1 MKVPY
6 SWLADWVDIPWEPAE
21 LGSRLT
27 MAGFE
32 LDGLEGAAPAFS
44 GVVVAEILSAER
56 HPQADKLQVCKV
68 SVGTG
73 EPVQIVCGAA
83 NARAG
88 LKSALATVGAVLPA
102 AAGGSAA
109 APMEI
114 KAAKLRGVDSQGMLA
129 SAKELGLAET
139 SAGIIELP
147 ADAPV
152 GQSLREYLALDDFVL
167 DLAVT
172 PNRGDAM
179 SVLGIARE
187 VAALTGKGLKGGS
200 VTAASAAAVAPLTV
214 SVQAAG
220 DVGVT
225 AELSYEFTSEV
236 EVLEATDPDTIEAW
250 ADDDTGAGPALAVGS
265 SSAGASARSGA
276 AGSAGGAAVG
286 AAGAARAGAVGSAG
300 ADPSRDSV
308 AVYLDAPA
316 ACPTFVGCVIHG
328 VNNRATTPV
337 WMRER
342 LRRAGVRS
350 ISPVVDVTQYVM
362 LELGQPMHAY
372 DLAKLKGDIRVRTAR
387 EGESITLLDGKTVE
401 ARPDVLLITDAEG
414 PVGAAGIMGGQR
426 TAVSPET
433 VDVFFEIAWFS
444 PHAVAGRSRRWGLV
458 TDASQRYERGV
469 DPTLQQRA
477 MDKALTLLHSIA
489 GGTASQ
495 VSVSQSAEHQP
506 VRKPVALRRARLER
520 LLGVGFADD
529 RIAATLSGL
538 QMKVA
543 ATADGWLVTPP
554 PHRFDISIE
563 ADLIEEVARII
574 GYQAIPE
581 GDALGPQAFR
591 ASPEERA
598 EEHVIV
604 EALAMRGYEE
614 AITFAFVDPTLQKT
628 LFPDVEG
635 LPLANP
641 IASDLAVMR
650 VSLWPGLLRAAVE
663 NQRRQQDRVRL
674 FEHGA
679 RFSVVNGGI
688 REIDSLA
695 GVATGTRLPEQ
706 WGLPREVRVPVDFYD
721 VKGDLQAL
729 FTATGCSDSFVFE
742 TPGAPLACLHP
753 GRSARILRQ
762 GREVGWLGELH
773 PSLVK
778 QLDFTDTPVL
788 FELDMDALGVEKPQY
803 NEISRFPQVRRDLA
817 VVVDE
822 TVALSAL
829 AERVRLCASSLLCEL
844 RIFDVYRGPGVEAG
858 RKSVALGLIF
868 QDISRTLTDQDVEQA
883 IASIVTDLRTSLNAK
898 IRE

>member
-6 SWLADWVDIPWEPAE
+6 SWLADWVDIPWDAVE

-32 LDGLEGAAPAFS
+32 LDGLEPAAPDFS
-44 GVVVAEILSAER
+44 GVIVAQIVSAER

-68 SVGTG
+68 SVGAG

-88 LKSALATVGAVLPA
+88 LKSALATVGARLP
-102 AAGGSAA
+102 GDLN
-109 APMEI
+109 I
-114 KAAKLRGVDSQGMLA
+114 KAAKLRGVESQGMLA
-129 SAKELGLAET
+129 SAKELGLADA
-139 SAGIIELP
+139 SNGIIELP

-152 GQSLREYLALDDFVL
+152 GKPLREYLALDDFVL

-187 VAALTGKGLKGGS
+187 VAALTGKGLKG
-200 VTAASAAAVAPLTV
+200 TAAAAPLTV
-214 SVQAAG
+214 SVQASAS
-220 DVGVT
+220 VGVT

-250 ADDDTGAGPALAVGS
+250 TDGEGVVASGPASGTSAQGAVSGATGAGAAWGATVDATRAPGS
-265 SSAGASARSGA
+265 ERSRA
-276 AGSAGGAAVG
+276 PTAG
-286 AAGAARAGAVGSAG
+286 AAGAAPPPRSSA
-300 ADPSRDSV
+300 RDFV
-308 AVYLDAPA
+308 AVHLDAPA
-316 ACPTFVGCVIHG
+316 ACPTFVGCVVRG
-328 VNNRATTPV
+328 VNNRASTPV
-337 WMRER
+337 WIRER

-350 ISPVVDVTQYVM
+350 ISPIVDVTQYVM

-372 DLAKLKGDIRVRTAR
+372 DLAKLKGDIRVRTAH

-401 ARPDVLLITDAEG
+401 ARSDVLLITDAEG

-444 PHAVAGRSRRWGLV
+444 PHAIAGRSRRWGLV

-477 MDKALTLLHSIA
+477 MDRALGMLRSIA
-489 GGTASQ
+489 GGTAGQ
-495 VSVSQSAEHQP
+495 VSVTQSAEHQP
-506 VRKPVALRRARLER
+506 VRKAVPLRRARLER

-543 ATADGWLVTPP
+543 ANADGWLVTPP
-554 PHRFDISIE
+554 PHRFDIAIE

-581 GDALGPQAFR
+581 ADAIGPQAFR
-591 ASPEERA
+591 AAPEERA

-614 AITFAFVDPTLQKT
+614 AITFAFVDPALQKK
-628 LFPDVEG
+628 LFPNVDG
-635 LPLANP
+635 LPLTNP

-650 VSLWPGLLRAAVE
+650 VSLWPGLLRAAGE

-679 RFSVVNGGI
+679 KFVSG

-706 WGLPREVRVPVDFYD
+706 WGISREARVPVDFYD
-721 VKGDLQAL
+721 VKSDLQAL
-729 FTATGCSDSFVFE
+729 FTATGQSDSFVFE
-742 TPGAPLACLHP
+742 TPAQPPACLHP
-753 GRSARILRQ
+753 GRSARIVRQ
-762 GREVGWLGELH
+762 GRDVGWLGELH

-778 QLDFTDTPVL
+778 DLDFSHTPVL
-788 FELDMDALGVEKPQY
+788 FELEMDALGVEKPQY

-829 AERVRLCASSLLCEL
+829 AERVRLSASSLLCEL

-868 QDISRTLTDQDVEQA
+868 QDISRTLTDDDVEHA
-883 IASIVTDLRTSLNAK
+883 IASTVTDLRTSLNAK

>member
-6 SWLADWVDIPWEPAE
+6 SWLADWVDIPWDAAE

-32 LDGLEGAAPAFS
+32 LDGLEQAAPEFT
-44 GVVVAEILSAER
+44 GVVVAEILCAER

-68 SVGTG
+68 SVGVG

-83 NARAG
+83 NARSG
-88 LKSALATVGAVLPA
+88 LKSALATVGAKLP
-102 AAGGSAA
+102 GDLN
-109 APMEI
+109 I

-152 GQSLREYLALDDFVL
+152 GKPLREYLALDDYVL

-187 VAALTGKGLKGGS
+187 VAALTGKGLKGGTQIAS
-200 VTAASAAAVAPLTV
+200 PTGAFPLPSPNALRTMGWSDLKGAGAASASNGA
-214 SVQAAG
+214 
-220 DVGVT
+220 
-225 AELSYEFTSEV
+225 TS
-236 EVLEATDPDTIEAW
+236 
-250 ADDDTGAGPALAVGS
+250 
-265 SSAGASARSGA
+265 ASA
-276 AGSAGGAAVG
+276 
-286 AAGAARAGAVGSAG
+286 
-300 ADPSRDSV
+300 RDSV
-308 AVYLDAPA
+308 AVHLDAPA
-316 ACPTFVGCVIHG
+316 ACPKFVGCVVHG
-328 VNNRATTPV
+328 VNNRASTPV

-372 DLAKLKGDIRVRTAR
+372 DLAKLKGDIRVRTAHA
-387 EGESITLLDGKTVE
+387 GESITLLDGKTVE
-401 ARPDVLLITDAEG
+401 ALPDVLLITDAEG

-426 TAVSPET
+426 TSVSAET

-444 PHAVAGRSRRWGLV
+444 PSAIAGRSRRWGMV

-469 DPTLQQRA
+469 DPALQKHA
-477 MDKALTLLHSIA
+477 MELALSLLRSIA
-489 GGTASQ
+489 GGSASEI
-495 VSVSQSAEHQP
+495 SVTQSAEHQP
-506 VRKPVALRRARLER
+506 VRKPVSLRRARLER
-520 LLGVGFADD
+520 LLGVGFPSD
-529 RIAATLSGL
+529 RVAATLSAL
-538 QMKVA
+538 QMQVVA
-543 ATADGWLVTPP
+543 NADGWLVTPP
-554 PHRFDISIE
+554 PHRFDITIE

-581 GDALGPQAFR
+581 ADAIGPQRFR
-591 ASPEERA
+591 PSPEEQA
-598 EEHVIV
+598 GEHVIV
-604 EALAMRGYEE
+604 EAIAMRGYEE
-614 AITFAFVDPTLQKT
+614 AITFAFVDPTLQKK
-628 LFPDVEG
+628 LFPNVDG

-650 VSLWPGLLRAAVE
+650 VSLWPGLLRAALE

-679 RFSVVNGGI
+679 RFAVENGGI

-706 WGLPREVRVPVDFYD
+706 WGIPRESRVPVDFYD
-721 VKGDLQAL
+721 VKADLQAL
-729 FTATGCSDSFVFE
+729 FTATGVGDTFVFE
-742 TPGAPLACLHP
+742 VPKSGLPCLLHP
-753 GRSARILRQ
+753 GRAARILRN

-778 QLDFTDTPVL
+778 ELDFTQAPVL
-788 FELDMDALGVEKPQY
+788 FELEMDGLGIKKPQY
-803 NEISRFPQVRRDLA
+803 HEISRFPQVRRDLA

-829 AERVRLCASSLLCEL
+829 AERVRLSASSLLCDL

-868 QDISRTLTDQDVEQA
+868 QDISRTLTDDNVEQA